1 MKEGTLGISSVDI
14 LGKWQERVSIYA
26 DVNLFLNIFVL
37 KYKTIEDSSFPAS
50 MLCCLILLAMAVAVQ
65 ALMLPR

>member
-1 MKEGTLGISSVDI
+1 MCNIGLFVNSV
-14 LGKWQERVSIYA
+14 RHV
-26 DVNLFLNIFVL
+26 FVIQ
-37 KYKTIEDSSFPAS
+37 YKAIQDSSFPAS

>member
-1 MKEGTLGISSVDI
+1 MCFTIV
-14 LGKWQERVSIYA
+14 
-26 DVNLFLNIFVL
+26 VL
-37 KYKTIEDSSFPAS
+37 KYKTIEDSTFPAS